1 VWYHVNFNKLKGRK
15 ENLNKRLKDFL
26 CCGEDTIEESL
37 YPVLVLSHNKINDK
51 DKLSDGE
58 IFKDIPWRAVF
69 DFNEKDEDN
78 GFQCGLEQRHAK
90 AFNTRTVD
98 DFHPRV

>member
-1 VWYHVNFNKLKGRK
+1 LKKQDHSGIEEYMQREKMILIEQRIETEKTKLKGRK

-51 DKLSDGE
+51 DK
-58 IFKDIPWRAVF
+58 
-69 DFNEKDEDN
+69 
-78 GFQCGLEQRHAK
+78 
-90 AFNTRTVD
+90 
-98 DFHPRV
+98 